1 MTVWRIVLLA
11 AVLLAASCGAEQT
24 ESGRIEVVAAF
35 YPVAEATERVGGED
49 VEVTNLTPA
58 GAEPHDIELTSSQL
72 DRVIDADVV
81 LYLGRGFQPALEQ
94 ALPQATG
101 VVVDLLEGQRLE
113 EGEAHDHDEGEEE
126 AHEDEA
132 VDPHIWLDPLRWAE
146 VVERVADVLVEVD
159 PEGAGSYAD
168 RADAYAAELEA
179 LHADFAAGL
188 ADCDRRLV
196 VTSHAAFSYLAG
208 RYGLEEQAV
217 SRIAPEAEPA
227 PDRLAEL
234 ADLIEREGVTTVYTE
249 TRASPQ
255 VARTLARE
263 TGVTVSTLDPIEG
276 LTTEQIDRGEDY
288 ASVMR
293 QNLEALRDGLGC
305 S

>member
-1 MTVWRIVLLA
+1 MTVWRVVLLV
-11 AVLLAASCGAEQT
+11 AVLLAASCGAGEQP

-35 YPVAEATERVGGED
+35 YPVAEAAERIGGED
-49 VEVTNLTPA
+49 VDVTNLTPA

-81 LYLGRGFQPALEQ
+81 LYLGRGFQPALEE

-101 VVVDLLEGQRLE
+101 AVVDLLEGQELA
-113 EGEAHDHDEGEEE
+113 EADDHDDE
-126 AHEDEA
+126 AHEDQS

-146 VVERVADVLVEVD
+146 VVERIADALAEVD
-159 PEGAGSYAD
+159 PEGGYAD
-168 RADAYAAELEA
+168 RADAYGVELDA
-179 LHADFAAGL
+179 LHADFASGL
-188 ADCDRRLV
+188 ADCERSLI

-217 SRIAPEAEPA
+217 SGIAPEAEPA

-249 TRASPQ
+249 ALVPPEI
-255 VARTLARE
+255 ARTLARE
-263 TGVTVSTLDPIEG
+263 TGVAVSTLDPIEG
-276 LTTEQIDRGEDY
+276 LTSSQIERGEDY